1 MLFSFQRYRISQLN
15 TPRNDRLRK
24 AWKNVP
30 FKSSF
35 KRNCHGNHGHLTFLT
50 FTVALNLVSHYFV
63 FLVLLL
69 GMFSH
74 IQYMQSSS
82 LIVRKIFLCS
92 KYFKCLK
99 LLPTTLE
106 QKRKWWLWSIWFQIV
121 NSVSWLSSKKNVTL
135 LSYDYNTGFG
145 TKILDTSSVAQ
156 V

>member
-1 MLFSFQRYRISQLN
+1 MPFYFNGSTLSLKILTVSKIYLMMRIKGDVSFQRHRISQLN
-15 TPRNDRLRK
+15 ITYLII
-24 AWKNVP
+24 
-30 FKSSF
+30 
-35 KRNCHGNHGHLTFLT
+35 
-50 FTVALNLVSHYFV
+50 V
-63 FLVLLL
+63 FLVHLL

-82 LIVRKIFLCS
+82 LIFRKCS

-106 QKRKWWLWSIWFQIV
+106 QKRKLWLWSIWFQIV

-145 TKILDTSSVAQ
+145 TKILDTPSVAQ

>member
-1 MLFSFQRYRISQLN
+1 MPFYFNGSTLSLTILTVSKIYLMMRIKGDVSFQRHRISQLN
-15 TPRNDRLRK
+15 ITYLII
-24 AWKNVP
+24 
-30 FKSSF
+30 
-35 KRNCHGNHGHLTFLT
+35 
-50 FTVALNLVSHYFV
+50 V
-63 FLVLLL
+63 FLVHLL

-82 LIVRKIFLCS
+82 LIFRKCS

-106 QKRKWWLWSIWFQIV
+106 QKRKLWLWSIWFQIV